1 MNRPFDIAFVGAGLS
16 AMSLAVRLAT
26 LPNPPRLLLIDPLA
40 HPLRDRTWCHW
51 QLDDDP
57 FSSAITH
64 RWNRWTIRT
73 DTRSTTSE
81 SETMPYVRIPSDRF
95 HTLASEKLSVSRA
108 ATILR
113 GVSVT
118 ALETH
123 PGHTVLHLSDGQCLQ
138 ADWVF
143 DTRPPKD
150 NSAPW
155 RQIFRGLELHS
166 PEARIDTGTVTLMD
180 FQCAGPEG
188 IRFFY
193 ILPLDPH
200 TALVE
205 DTWLIPCGKTPSFSD
220 SDILAHASKHLCA
233 KHWQILHSEE
243 GDLPMGHFPSASEN
257 ATRILPWGTPAGA
270 VRASSGYAYSRIQR
284 ASAAMATHWARHQRP
299 DPRTRHESPLLSWMD
314 RVFLRVMSRQP
325 ARIPECFHSLFAR
338 VPPEALIRFLESRPR
353 LSDILQVMRAL
364 PPAPFI
370 ASGIR

>member
-16 AMSLAVRLAT
+16 AMSLAVRLAA
-26 LPNPPRLLLIDPLA
+26 LPRPPRLLLIDPLA

-57 FSSAITH
+57 FSSSITH
-64 RWNRWTIRT
+64 RWNRWTIRHN
-73 DTRSTTSE
+73 TRSTTSE
-81 SETMPYVRIPSDRF
+81 SATTPYARIPSDRF
-95 HTLASEKLSVSRA
+95 HTLASEKLSA
-108 ATILR
+108 AREVTILR

-123 PGHTVLHLSDGQCLQ
+123 PGHTALHLSDGQCLQ

-143 DTRPPKD
+143 DTRPPTD
-150 NSAPW
+150 NRAPW

-180 FQCAGPEG
+180 FQSAGSEG

-205 DTWLIPCGKTPSFSD
+205 DTWLVPRGKTPLFSD
-220 SDILAHASKHLCA
+220 SEILAHTSKHLGA
-233 KHWQILHSEE
+233 KPWQILHREE
-243 GDLPMGHFPSASEN
+243 GNLPMGQLAAASAN
-257 ATRILPWGTPAGA
+257 PARILPWGTPAGA

-284 ASAAMATHWARHQRP
+284 ASAAMATHWSHHQCP
-299 DPRTRHESPLLSWMD
+299 DPHTRHESPLLSWMD
-314 RVFLRVMSRQP
+314 RVFLRVMDRY
-325 ARIPECFHSLFAR
+325 PEQVPDFFLRLFTR
-338 VPPEALIRFLESRPR
+338 VPSDALIRFLESEPRP
-353 LSDILQVMRAL
+353 SDIFKIMRAL
-364 PPAPFI
+364 PTAPFL
-370 ASGIR
+370 AAALR